1 MCDACAFVCSGEVVD
16 LPTPPGLREAVQVLG
31 LHRALG
37 FIRMLQLSPE
47 DSFVRPE
54 PQECASQLLPL
65 PVIT

>member
-1 MCDACAFVCSGEVVD
+1 MD
-16 LPTPPGLREAVQVLG
+16 LPTPPGLREAVQLLG

-54 PQECASQLLPL
+54 PHECASRLFLLPW
-65 PVIT
+65 

>member
-1 MCDACAFVCSGEVVD
+1 MD

-54 PQECASQLLPL
+54 PHECASRLFLLPW
-65 PVIT
+65 